1 MVYQVGRIT
10 MPSEQHPALRIG
22 KYEIIDHL
30 NTLSGIIGR
39 SNLSNEEKH
48 SLLDEIKRTKQ
59 LVNNL

>member
-1 MVYQVGRIT
+1 

-30 NTLSGIIGR
+30 NTLSSIIGR